1 MKMNTILQ
9 IAAVLLLAATPAHD
23 YTGFQTVQVAPG
35 IYTYVGPECTP
46 AGLVTGNVTAII
58 GEEAVLVVD
67 SGHFPSSAR
76 KMIAHLK
83 GVTSKPVKFLVNT
96 HWHQDH
102 VMGNIA
108 FLREWPKVE
117 ILAHPFTVKELEKP
131 ENGKA
136 YAENLQQ
143 QLPGAMEQLRGILA
157 SGKLPNGNALSETQR
172 ENFQEMVAAFTV
184 SIRKAPEM
192 EFVPATRMIER
203 DTEIS
208 LGKRTVQIRFL
219 GEGNTAGDLIVYVP
233 DAKVLL
239 TGDMV
244 VYPTPFALD
253 ARLGVWAKTMDKL
266 LAIEAVKIVPGHGP
280 PMEDKTY
287 LNDVRRLLLSME
299 EQTRAQ
305 VAAGTPK
312 NQAAEKIDVAWFR
325 EKYVTSKIREGSF
338 LRWFLR
344 PVVDNAYK
352 AAEHK

>member
-1 MKMNTILQ
+1 MKELLQ
-9 IAAVLLLAATPAHD
+9 TAALLMLVAVPVHN
-23 YTGFQTVQVAPG
+23 YTSFETVAVAPG

-83 GVTSKPVKFLVNT
+83 SVTAKPVKYLVNT

-108 FLREWPKVE
+108 FKREWPGLE
-117 ILAHPFTVKELEKP
+117 ILAHPFTAKELAKP
-131 ENGKA
+131 ENGQA
-136 YAENLQQ
+136 YAENLQK
-143 QLPGAMEQLRGILA
+143 QLPGAIEQVRGILE
-157 SGKLPNGNALSETQR
+157 SGKLPNGNALTGTQR
-172 ENFQEMVAAFTV
+172 DNFEEMVAAFTV
-184 SIRKAPEM
+184 SIREAPEM

-208 LGKRTVQIRFL
+208 LGRRTVQVRFI
-219 GEGNTAGDLIVYVP
+219 GEGNTEGDLIVYVP
-233 DAKVLL
+233 DARVLL

-244 VYPTPFALD
+244 VYPTPFALSS
-253 ARLGVWAKTMDKL
+253 RLGVWAKTLDALQAM
-266 LAIEAVKIVPGHGP
+266 EAAKMIPGHGP
-280 PMEDKTY
+280 PMADTAY
-287 LNDVRRLLLSME
+287 LQDVRRLLASME
-299 EQTRAQ
+299 EQTRAL

-312 NQAAEKIDVAWFR
+312 SEAADKIDVAWFR
-325 EKYVTSKIREGSF
+325 EKYVTNKKREGSF

-344 PVVDNAYK
+344 PVVENAYK
-352 AAEHK
+352 TAEAK